1 MRRFLS
7 VWLPR
12 WPTDRL
18 KKRLSNQPLGPLA
31 LIQTTANT
39 ARLFAVNTM
48 AARMCLAPDMTLADA
63 MALVPA
69 LGTAP
74 ADPQGDLAALE
85 RLADWCGRYSPWV
98 ATDGADGL
106 ILDITGVPHLFGG
119 EDAMLDKVR
128 QGFRQMQVIARCAM
142 ADSPAAAWAW
152 AHHDGGGVLPSR
164 PDCLEPLKQ
173 LPVAALR
180 IDTRLADSLNTLGL
194 KTVGAIAN
202 LPRAPLVKRFG
213 PQLLDRLDCLL
224 IRREEPISP
233 RQQPAPWRSR
243 AHLAEPIST
252 REAIEQMLDQLLET
266 LCPLLEQ
273 EHLGARQLALHAYR
287 VDGDVQT
294 IRIGTSAPSR
304 NPKHLARL
312 FRNPLDGIM
321 PGFGFETFV
330 LEAAAA
336 DPFSAEQANLE
347 GTHQSG
353 SGFAQLVDR
362 LQARL
367 GDRAVFRYEPVQRRT
382 PEASVVRLTPTARSR
397 EEMPDL
403 EPRPQR
409 LMAQPESIEM
419 DSTGEAFTWRRI
431 RRRIALLDGPERI
444 RGEWAPD
451 GMDVVSRDY
460 FRIEDE
466 VGRRYW
472 VYRSQE
478 GWFMQGMFS

>member
-1 MRRFLS
+1 MRR
-7 VWLPR
+7 
-12 WPTDRL
+12 
-18 KKRLSNQPLGPLA
+18 RLSSQPYGPLA

-39 ARLFAVNTM
+39 TRLYAVNTM
-48 AARMCLAPDMTLADA
+48 AARMGLAPGMTLADA

-74 ADPQGDLAALE
+74 ADPQGDQAALE

-98 ATDGADGL
+98 ATDGPDGL
-106 ILDITGVPHLFGG
+106 ILDVTGVPHLFGG
-119 EDAMLDKVR
+119 EEAMLDKVLAS
-128 QGFRQMQVIARCAM
+128 FRRMHVIARCAM

-152 AHHDGGGVLPSR
+152 ARHGGGGVLPGR

-180 IDTRLADSLNTLGL
+180 IDARLADSLNTLGL

-202 LPRAPLVKRFG
+202 LPRAPLTKRFG
-213 PQLLDRLDCLL
+213 PQLLERLDCLL
-224 IRREEPISP
+224 IRRDEPISP

-243 AHLAEPIST
+243 AHLAEPIAT
-252 REAIEQMLDQLLET
+252 REAIEQVLDQLLET
-266 LCPLLEQ
+266 LCPLLEK

-294 IRIGTSAPSR
+294 LRIGTSAPSR

-312 FRNPLDGIM
+312 FRDPLDGIM

-330 LEAAAA
+330 LEATAA

-347 GTHQSG
+347 GTHQTG
-353 SGFAQLVDR
+353 SGFTQLVDR

-367 GDRAVFRYEPVQRRT
+367 GERAVFRYEPVQRRT
-382 PEASVVRLTPTARSR
+382 PEASVVRLSPTARSH

-409 LMAQPESIEM
+409 LMHQPEVIEM

-431 RRRIALLDGPERI
+431 RRRIASVDGPERI
-444 RGEWAPD
+444 RGEWTP
-451 GMDVVSRDY
+451 GGLDVVSRDY

-466 VGRRYW
+466 IGRRYW
-472 VYRSQE
+472 VYRSQD
-478 GWFMQGMFS
+478 GWFMQGQFA